1 MHTIINERWEILIE
15 NWMKS
20 NNYSKVYFVITKK
33 CGYEFLVTLYKKQ
46 TLKDLYNIVKLELDC
61 LNKIELYVQDQK
73 KILIDNNDSNIKEW
87 IHQNLDKLEVTTIV
101 PNPVAYRLWII
112 EK

>member
-20 NNYSKVYFVITKK
+20 NNFNKVY
-33 CGYEFLVTLYKKQ
+33 YEFLVTLYKKQ